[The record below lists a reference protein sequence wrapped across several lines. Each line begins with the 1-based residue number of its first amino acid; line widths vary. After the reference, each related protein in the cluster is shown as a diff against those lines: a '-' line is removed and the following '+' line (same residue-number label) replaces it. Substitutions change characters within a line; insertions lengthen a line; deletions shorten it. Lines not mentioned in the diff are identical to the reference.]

1 MKYTFTI
8 HLQKESSKLILLQDG
23 EKKSER
29 SWPEA
34 RDMGAQLFRN
44 IAEVLKEQDLKPE
57 DISDFVVE
65 SELPDVYTSSRI
77 AETVKKVYTFG
88 VKMKY
93 KNFQPHA
100 QEAEQEG

>member
-1 MKYTFTI
+1 MKYTFAL
-8 HLQKESSKLILLQDG
+8 HLQKESSKLTLLQDG

-34 RDMGAQLFRN
+34 RDMGAQLFRS

-77 AETVKKVYTFG
+77 AETVKKVYSFG
-88 VKMKY
+88 VAQIQ
-93 KNFQPHA
+93 KNT
-100 QEAEQEG
+100 